1 MAEFF
6 RRVEKKYIINQEQ
19 YERIMAKM
27 NGEMIEDSH
36 GQSKICNIYFDTKNY
51 DLISHSI
58 QKPVY
63 KDKVRLRSYNVPN
76 EEDTVYLEIKR
87 KYDGVVSKRRIEFKL
102 KDAEE
107 YLENKDTY
115 HAGGQ
120 VQNEIDYYF
129 EHYNLVPTMFLS
141 YDRRAYY
148 DKNDINFRIT
158 FDTNIIARNY
168 DLELEDG
175 SYGTDIFEQDKYIME
190 IKTLGAI
197 PMWFVNILSEEKIF
211 PCGFSKYGEAYTQI
225 VLNANGVKEYVI

>member
-19 YERIMAKM
+19 YEHIMAKM

-107 YLENKDTY
+107 YLKNKDTY
-115 HAGGQ
+115 HAGCQ

-129 EHYNLVPTMFLS
+129 EHYNLVPKMFLS

-148 DKNDINFRIT
+148 DKDDVNFRIT

-175 SYGTDIFEQDKYIME
+175 SYGTDIFEKDKYIME

-197 PMWFVNILSEEKIF
+197 PMWFVDILSEEKIF